1 MRPIPELAAPNLLA
15 ASPVILALT
24 HDGDDVEPGNFVGTH
39 FNMTTLDDP
48 RASLTFNSTASG
60 RKLAG
65 IICKMAG
72 PSVHAFARE
81 GRERGSFTFPLS
93 PPFLAEMKLAGL
105 CRLKA

>member
-1 MRPIPELAAPNLLA
+1 MR
-15 ASPVILALT
+15 
-24 HDGDDVEPGNFVGTH
+24 F
-39 FNMTTLDDP
+39 FLDAYLFFRVQLRP
-48 RASLTFNSTASG
+48 AGS
-60 RKLAG
+60 LAG